1 MRYLT
6 HTLLLPS
13 IILATLAASSGHAET
28 IKIPL
33 GQQSSGQQIDRPTLG
48 MHQNVVEKQFGEP
61 TSWQEPKGTPPI
73 SRWEYEHFV
82 VYFESSYVIHS
93 VVKHRPAQN
102 PATSQ

>member
-6 HTLLLPS
+6 NALLLSS
-13 IILATLAASSGHAET
+13 IMLAALAGSTAHAET

-33 GQQSSGQQIDRPTLG
+33 GQQASGQSSERPTLG
-48 MHQNVVEKQFGEP
+48 MHQNMVEKHFGAP
-61 TSWQEPKGTPPI
+61 LSWQEPKGTPPI

-93 VVKHRPAQN
+93 VFKHRAAQSSK
-102 PATSQ
+102 TSP